1 MMKTGSWWQR
11 LRATWRRSGSPAEPA
26 DRLGNVGDDGLLTD
40 RLDAGDTDAEPA
52 PDRALGPLSRWSKRD
67 QTLAKLQEG
76 YEQVTRVIQEIQNH
90 LVTQADRSERICN
103 SLEQLARSANE
114 LPVIAHEQAQTLETI
129 AAHIEVTGTRTQ
141 QMAEML
147 KDVPKLARAQSDAL
161 TSINRQLEMAGE
173 QRMVTTQ
180 TLERIGTSLGTLGA
194 ASQNQAEHLKMMS
207 NRAEQQT
214 ELLTQMLARQNR
226 RFIMLFVVTVILAV
240 AAIGAISFLLINAR
254 TG

>member
-11 LRATWRRSGSPAEPA
+11 LRATWRRPGSLAEAA
-26 DRLGNVGDDGLLTD
+26 DRLPKVGNDGLLADPVET
-40 RLDAGDTDAEPA
+40 AETEVEPA
-52 PDRALGPLSRWSKRD
+52 ADRTLGPLSRWSKRD

-90 LVTQADRSERICN
+90 LVTQADRSERICT

-114 LPVIAHEQAQTLETI
+114 LPIVAQEQTQTLETI

-147 KDVPKLARAQSDAL
+147 KDVPKLARAQGDAL
-161 TSINRQLEMAGE
+161 TSINRQLEIAGE
-173 QRMVTTQ
+173 QRVVTPQ
-180 TLERIGTSLGTLGA
+180 TLDRIGTSLGTLGTA
-194 ASQNQAEHLKMMS
+194 TQNQTEHLKMTGS
-207 NRAEQQT
+207 RAEQQT

-226 RFIMLFVVTVILAV
+226 RFIMLFVVTVILAL
-240 AAIGAISFLLINAR
+240 AAIGTISFLLASAPR
-254 TG
+254 G